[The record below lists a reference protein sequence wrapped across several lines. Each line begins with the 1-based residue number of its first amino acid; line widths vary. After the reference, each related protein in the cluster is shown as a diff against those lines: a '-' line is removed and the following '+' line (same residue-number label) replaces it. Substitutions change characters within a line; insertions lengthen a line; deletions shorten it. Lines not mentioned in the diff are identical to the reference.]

1 MIHRD
6 PCPTLAPYW
15 RKLSAMIR
23 FFLLAVLAA
32 SFLSA
37 QQKPAETPP
46 PTPPPSAPPAV
57 VPPAADLGPE
67 AIVQKLF
74 DSMAARDALAAKDL
88 FVPDAGLFSLGT
100 NGKANRM
107 PLIDFLNVLGSGKA
121 EWKERIWNSTVLVH
135 GPIAV
140 VWAPYDFHLSG
151 NFTHCGYD
159 SISLLKTAA
168 GWKITYISDTRET
181 EGCVNPL
188 GPPAR

>member
-1 MIHRD
+1 M
-6 PCPTLAPYW
+6 T
-15 RKLSAMIR
+15 R
-23 FFLLAVLAA
+23 FFLLALLAA
-32 SFLSA
+32 SLSPA

-46 PTPPPSAPPAV
+46 PAAAPAV
-57 VPPAADLGPE
+57 VPPADDLGPE

-88 FVPDAGLFSLGT
+88 FVPDADLFSLGAK
-100 NGKANRM
+100 GQASRM
-107 PLIDFLNVLGSGKA
+107 PLIDFLKVLGSGKA
-121 EWKERIWNSTVLVH
+121 EWRERIWNATVLVH

-140 VWAPYDFHLSG
+140 VWAPYDFHLKG
-151 NFTHCGYD
+151 DFTHCGYD

-188 GPPAR
+188 GPPTR

>member
-1 MIHRD
+1 MNR
-6 PCPTLAPYW
+6 
-15 RKLSAMIR
+15 
-23 FFLLAVLAA
+23 FLLTALAA
-32 SFLSA
+32 ASLLRA
-37 QQKPAETPP
+37 QQNPPQSPPIASPATPA
-46 PTPPPSAPPAV
+46 APV
-57 VPPAADLGPE
+57 VPATSAAPVPDLGPE

-74 DSMAARDALAAKDL
+74 DSMAARDALAAKEL

-100 NGKANRM
+100 TGKASRM
-107 PLIDFLNVLGSGKA
+107 PLIDFLNAVGSGKA
-121 EWKERIWNSTVLVH
+121 EWKERIWNPTVLVH